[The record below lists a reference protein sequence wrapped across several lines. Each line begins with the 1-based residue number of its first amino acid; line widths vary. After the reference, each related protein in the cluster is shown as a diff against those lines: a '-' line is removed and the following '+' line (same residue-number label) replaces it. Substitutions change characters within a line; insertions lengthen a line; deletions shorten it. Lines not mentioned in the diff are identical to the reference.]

1 MYSAYLLIQTKF
13 GKAADVVSALKEFEE
28 VSNVD
33 SVYGR
38 HDLVVKVEVETPKS
52 LELFLKNKILT
63 IEDIQSN
70 ETLIIEHS
78 EELEIDEE

>member
-13 GKAADVVSALKEFEE
+13 GKATEVVSALKEFEE

-52 LELFLKNKILT
+52 LEAFLKNNILT

-70 ETLIIEHS
+70 ETLIVEHS
-78 EELEIDEE
+78 QELDDEE